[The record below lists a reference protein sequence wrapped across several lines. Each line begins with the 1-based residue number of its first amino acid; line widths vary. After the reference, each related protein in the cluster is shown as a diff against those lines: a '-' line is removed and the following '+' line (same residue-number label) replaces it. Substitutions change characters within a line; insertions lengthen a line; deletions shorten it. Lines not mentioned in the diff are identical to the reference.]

1 RLAEAVDVARGDRA
15 LLLDAILAPGGVNP
29 ALVESLEVG
38 GPYGMGWPS
47 PRIAAGPVR
56 VVKADIV
63 GNGHVRA
70 IVAGDDGRSLKAMA
84 FRSAETALGQALLG
98 AAPHRRLWLAGR
110 AKIDDWASRPAA
122 ELHLDDAAWAE

>member
-1 RLAEAVDVARGDRA
+1 
-15 LLLDAILAPGGVNP
+15 
-29 ALVESLEVG
+29 
-38 GPYGMGWPS
+38 
-47 PRIAAGPVR
+47 VR